1 MKNIFAIFLC
11 FTTLTSAQS
20 IVNTEK
26 FFSENKD
33 GMSII
38 SELSG
43 NYLKGNAELLQLNY
57 TINTSFKNK
66 KTILRFISGGEYIT
80 EDNQDVSN
88 GIFAQIDVI
97 NLLAAPVV
105 FICLVKYKQVY
116 TTFRETHIKWSRIQI

>member
-11 FTTLTSAQS
+11 FTSVISAQS

-26 FFSENKD
+26 FFSDNKD
-33 GMSII
+33 GINII

-43 NYLKGNAELLQLNY
+43 NYLNGNAELLQLNY

-88 GIFAQIDVI
+88 GMSYLLLLILNYATTI
-97 NLLAAPVV
+97 NLQL
-105 FICLVKYKQVY
+105 C
-116 TTFRETHIKWSRIQI
+116 

>member
-11 FTTLTSAQS
+11 FTSLISAQS

-33 GMSII
+33 GINII

-57 TINTSFKNK
+57 VHSKS
-66 KTILRFISGGEYIT
+66 L
-80 EDNQDVSN
+80 
-88 GIFAQIDVI
+88 
-97 NLLAAPVV
+97 
-105 FICLVKYKQVY
+105 
-116 TTFRETHIKWSRIQI
+116 

>member
-1 MKNIFAIFLC
+1 MRYFYVLLH
-11 FTTLTSAQS
+11 LTSAQS

-88 GIFAQIDVI
+88 GIFCP
-97 NLLAAPVV
+97 N
-105 FICLVKYKQVY
+105 KM
-116 TTFRETHIKWSRIQI
+116 